1 MGALTTAT
9 VRTLGARVLPFAE
22 VLEDPSAHK
31 RLEGWL
37 DARQTRP
44 FQLVVVGEIK
54 KGKSSF
60 INALLGQPELLPALS
75 DVATSTVYQVGWG
88 EALTYRVHFQ
98 PQDPR
103 APAETTPPLQVIA
116 AEAVATYGTEDG
128 NPGNRRGVDFIAV
141 ELPHP
146 LLKQGLTIIDTPG
159 LGGLFK
165 SHAEILW
172 RYAPAADAVFFVL
185 DSVEAVASRPE
196 MEALERLRRM
206 TPLLFFVQT
215 KTDLVDEAQWR
226 EWQQRNLAILA
237 DTLGKPSEALD
248 YFPISAKLKQA
259 ADRRQSAELL
269 QDSGYAALLNFLQA
283 DLMALKDAYQASQIL
298 TEVMTEAQ
306 ALHQRG
312 LEQLRA
318 LSARTHADLDRLD
331 QEAQTARD
339 AFRAWKDTCYRDL
352 KAEFERRSRSLKRE
366 QTHELQNQL
375 DSGPT
380 GPVVGPILAHLRG
393 TEDSAEQ
400 LVARADEFRS
410 WVIDRC
416 AGEMFAIHD
425 AYHQRMHT
433 LIAQT
438 TERMGETLPVNL
450 DASTQRLRLD
460 REPTSLETPM
470 HWFERARALFRGG
483 AAVSGMVGYGL
494 VGWGAVFAPVTIPV
508 AATALIGAMLAGL
521 FFSHKALEDKRRE
534 QVLSKLQTVLSE
546 NVRVAQRQAVQHFND
561 LADRFEYAAI
571 EAFNQIVEIRT
582 ARLDHQLAQI
592 DLARRQTT
600 EQRATSSA
608 ALQASLAQLEALLND
623 LDQAATQSVLPLPDP
638 ATSSPAS

>member
-9 VRTLGARVLPFAE
+9 VRALGARVLPFAE

-54 KGKSSF
+54 KGKASF

-88 EALTYRVHFQ
+88 ETLTYRVHFQ

-103 APAETTPPLQVIA
+103 APAETTPPPQVIA

-226 EWQQRNLAILA
+226 EWQQRNLTILA
-237 DTLGKPSEALD
+237 DTLGKPSETLD

-269 QDSGYAALLNFLQA
+269 QDSGYAALLKFLQA

-298 TEVMTEAQ
+298 MAVMTEAQ
-306 ALHQRG
+306 AL
-312 LEQLRA
+312 
-318 LSARTHADLDRLD
+318 
-331 QEAQTARD
+331 
-339 AFRAWKDTCYRDL
+339 
-352 KAEFERRSRSLKRE
+352 
-366 QTHELQNQL
+366 
-375 DSGPT
+375 
-380 GPVVGPILAHLRG
+380 
-393 TEDSAEQ
+393 
-400 LVARADEFRS
+400 
-410 WVIDRC
+410 
-416 AGEMFAIHD
+416 
-425 AYHQRMHT
+425 
-433 LIAQT
+433 
-438 TERMGETLPVNL
+438 
-450 DASTQRLRLD
+450 
-460 REPTSLETPM
+460 
-470 HWFERARALFRGG
+470 
-483 AAVSGMVGYGL
+483 
-494 VGWGAVFAPVTIPV
+494 
-508 AATALIGAMLAGL
+508 
-521 FFSHKALEDKRRE
+521 
-534 QVLSKLQTVLSE
+534 
-546 NVRVAQRQAVQHFND
+546 
-561 LADRFEYAAI
+561 
-571 EAFNQIVEIRT
+571 
-582 ARLDHQLAQI
+582 
-592 DLARRQTT
+592 
-600 EQRATSSA
+600 
-608 ALQASLAQLEALLND
+608 
-623 LDQAATQSVLPLPDP
+623 
-638 ATSSPAS
+638 